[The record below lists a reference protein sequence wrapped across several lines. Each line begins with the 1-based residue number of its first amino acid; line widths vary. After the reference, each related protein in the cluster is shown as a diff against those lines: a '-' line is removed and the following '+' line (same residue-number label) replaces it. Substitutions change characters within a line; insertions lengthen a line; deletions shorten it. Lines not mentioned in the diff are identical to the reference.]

1 MRLRFFAVGLPLLL
15 APAMAAAIDCEAVRG
30 APAISQH
37 YVQLTLDRAD
47 AGISYAQSSR
57 EAADFFSLYVP
68 GWARN
73 IGGTMAALV
82 NSRQA
87 LTVRSDDL
95 SGATACLRYDQI
107 LLECKIDEVRRAM
120 DAELQRGSFVG
131 ILRLQKLVLFLQERL
146 DHLTLGSTDGSYADG
161 RWDFNQLFDENEPE
175 ELPEPLCPFHSDYT
189 PPRMTGYGCDTTILE
204 TIVSNASDMSFAQ
217 AELDALRKIESE
229 IEEFRKITDLMNAST
244 GNEQVRVVVLIG
256 TARESKNGVA
266 SQADLAR
273 RTNLSDFATTAWPP
287 NVLEGSDWGQVY
299 TDLSED
305 AAEGAAQID
314 MDLLRQKVDAFAANV
329 DPRDDEVFIT
339 AYFWHDNTGII
350 ITNPAYM
357 LTNVNDRFLFSVEPY
372 SPLEGSS
379 PGVKR
384 SHKTIIG
391 CQEET
396 GFCSDD
402 SELVCGSTEFC
413 ASKGKGECLRDDS
426 SPTIP
431 KRALRGAFSYTTD
444 HLRLLTDFAQKR
456 IEDGFSRTF
465 PAAWAPVEDLPE
477 GYSTEER
484 PGDTV
489 IPGMV
494 PTTIRQNFRT
504 ISGIQGRSEGWI
516 FPEAVDSQ
524 LEIAE
529 SLSDMRASIGE
540 LSRLAST
547 KTGVRAFVIDFA
559 YFLRRTCLFR
569 PCQRS
574 LEQIIRISL
583 EDACFPYTDGD
594 FLKDTPE
601 NPRWKKCAMAACI
614 QVDDEEGEPIELP
627 GNCEEILPP
636 PPE

>member
-1 MRLRFFAVGLPLLL
+1 MRLRFFAIGLPLLL
-15 APAMAAAIDCEAVRG
+15 APAMAAAIDCATISDL
-30 APAISQH
+30 PAISQH
-37 YVQLTLDRAD
+37 YVQPTLDRAN
-47 AGISYAQSSR
+47 AGIAYATASR

-95 SGATACLRYDQI
+95 SDATACLRYDQI

-120 DAELQRGSFVG
+120 DAELERGSFVG
-131 ILRLQKLVLFLQERL
+131 IMRLQKLVLFLQERL
-146 DHLTLGSTDGSYADG
+146 DHLTLGSADGSYADG

-175 ELPEPLCPFHSDYT
+175 ELSEPLCPFHSDYT
-189 PPRMTGYGCDTTILE
+189 PPRMTGYGCDTTVLE

-217 AELDALRKIESE
+217 AELDALEKIESE

-244 GNEQVRVVVLIG
+244 GNKKVRVVVTIG
-256 TARESKNGVA
+256 TAR
-266 SQADLAR
+266 QADPNNLP
-273 RTNLSDFATTAWPP
+273 NLSDFATTTWPP
-287 NVLEGSDWGQVY
+287 RVLESSDRGNMFF
-299 TDLSED
+299 TDLSPD
-305 AAEGAAQID
+305 AAEGAAQIN
-314 MDLLRQKVDAFAANV
+314 MDVLRQKIEEYTMDL
-329 DPRDDEVFIT
+329 DQSDGEVFIN
-339 AYFWHDNTGII
+339 AFFWHDNTGII
-350 ITNPAYM
+350 VTNPAYM

-372 SPLEGSS
+372 APSEEGPSARR
-379 PGVKR
+379 P
-384 SHKTIIG
+384 HLTLIG

-465 PAAWAPVEDLPE
+465 PAAWAPIEDLPE

-484 PGDTV
+484 PGDEV

-494 PTTIRQNFRT
+494 PTTIRQNFRN
-504 ISGIQGRSEGWI
+504 ISGIQGRGEGWI
-516 FPEAVDSQ
+516 FPEAQDSQ

-547 KTGVRAFVIDFA
+547 KTGVRALVIDFA
-559 YFLRRTCLFR
+559 YFLRRTCVFR

-594 FLKDTPE
+594 FLKDTPK

-614 QVDDEEGEPIELP
+614 QVDDGEDNQIELP
-627 GNCEEILPP
+627 ENCEEILPP